1 MNMHGGAGP
10 PWPEGG
16 GSSQNDRARRSSGN
30 ARPKPS
36 QQPGGYNAPAVRS
49 QASRLSPEASR
60 RAAAYLA
67 PQQSARAVI
76 RRWQTFRNAAG
87 TICGFIDVEFASGLI
102 INGCKL
108 MRGSAGRYWVAPP
121 AVQQRDKDGAIRL
134 DAGGKATWEAVVA
147 FASREARDR
156 FNEAVLAALRQ
167 QHPEA
172 LSS

>member
-1 MNMHGGAGP
+1 MHSFGGAGP
-10 PWPEGG
+10 P
-16 GSSQNDRARRSSGN
+16 QNDRARRSWESTRPTSVDSNRPAYDVGN
-30 ARPKPS
+30 NR
-36 QQPGGYNAPAVRS
+36 R

-87 TICGFIDVEFASGLI
+87 TICGFIDVEFGSGLI

-156 FNEAVLAALRQ
+156 FNECVLAALQR